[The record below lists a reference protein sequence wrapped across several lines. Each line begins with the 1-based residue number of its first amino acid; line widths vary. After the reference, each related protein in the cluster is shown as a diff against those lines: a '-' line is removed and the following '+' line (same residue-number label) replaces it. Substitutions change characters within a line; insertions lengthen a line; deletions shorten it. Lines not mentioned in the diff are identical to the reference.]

1 MNVHEG
7 PEVSLPG
14 GDKIKNTLQSV
25 NAQSGSPL
33 ALRLLDWSRLVWKSY
48 MGFTTQSADAIMLSY
63 ARCFTDSC
71 GNDESDKESVD
82 KGRSMNPDPTT
93 TWNGLLPD
101 CPKLSLFPYWL
112 HTFFDDMSC
121 NKFRCEVFV
130 LDSKSCARKKMVP
143 IAFAFQLNHWKQVPS
158 TLYDISGQSGNRVS
172 VVLNQKHSVGRHGLL
187 RLGENMAFDF
197 NWPFEHYVMYR
208 QHVVWCAN

>member
-1 MNVHEG
+1 MLG
-7 PEVSLPG
+7 ASLTVVE
-14 GDKIKNTLQSV
+14 D
-25 NAQSGSPL
+25 
-33 ALRLLDWSRLVWKSY
+33 
-48 MGFTTQSADAIMLSY
+48 
-63 ARCFTDSC
+63 
-71 GNDESDKESVD
+71 DESDKESVD
-82 KGRSMNPDPTT
+82 KGCSMNPDPTT

-143 IAFAFQLNHWKQVPS
+143 IAFAFQCFHNHVAQLNHWKQVPS